1 MSLQEE
7 GPLEGGDLFIGKF
20 VIDCFYHRDELC
32 ESGGEGSDGE
42 GKKKELLLS
51 GK

>member
-7 GPLEGGDLFIGKF
+7 GPFEGGDLFTGKF
-20 VIDCFYHRDELC
+20 VIDWFYHRDELC
-32 ESGGEGSDGE
+32 ENGGGADGE